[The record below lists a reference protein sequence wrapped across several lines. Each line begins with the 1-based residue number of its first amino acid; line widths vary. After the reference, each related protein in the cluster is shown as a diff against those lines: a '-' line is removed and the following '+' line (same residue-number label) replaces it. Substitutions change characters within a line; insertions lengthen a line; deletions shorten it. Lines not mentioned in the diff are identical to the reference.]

1 MRGVDGTAVVL
12 CNGYYATVN
21 GKTAHGLVRGSDR
34 YRILGVVDPPT
45 AGRDAGEVLDGI
57 RRDIPI
63 FDSLDDALAALPEKP
78 DYAIV
83 GIATHGGRM
92 TPAIRASLREAFE
105 KGLSVVNGLHEFA

>member
-1 MRGVDGTAVVL
+1 MDGTAIVL
-12 CNGYYATVN
+12 CNGMFATVN
-21 GKTAHGLVRGSDR
+21 GKTAHGLVRGTDR

-57 RRDIPI
+57 RREIPI
-63 FDSLDDALAALPEKP
+63 FASLDEALARLAEKP

-92 TPAIRASLREAFE
+92 MPAVRESLAEALE
-105 KGLSVVNGLHEFA
+105 KGLSIING